1 MGVRRRD
8 GVIDRWI
15 ERKGQSERERGR
27 EGDTY
32 IERRGY
38 REGGPTTSS
47 EQEYDWR

>member
-1 MGVRRRD
+1 MDKEG
-8 GVIDRWI
+8 GT
-15 ERKGQSERERGR
+15 ERERERGR

-38 REGGPTTSS
+38 RPKISS